1 MRNHLFRDRAP
12 ITEAGWEEIEKEAKR
27 TLRALLAARR
37 VVDFKGPL
45 GWGASD
51 VELGRADPIAPPPLG
66 KGVHAR
72 LRRIQPL
79 VELRIPFDVTRAE
92 LDAIDRGARDPDL
105 DSVTAAAREIAI
117 AEDRSIFHGY
127 AAAQITGICEAQAKQ
142 AVAMGTSHADY
153 PDAVA
158 AALKKLRDE
167 GVEGPFA
174 VVLSEQLYKDLT
186 ARTDGGYPILSHVQ
200 RLIDGD
206 VHAAPGLDGGL
217 VISLRG
223 GDFELTVGQ
232 DFSIGY
238 LDHTAERVR
247 LYIEESFT
255 FLNLSP
261 QAAIP
266 LVPQAVITLPAPAA
280 KKKR

>member
-1 MRNHLFRDRAP
+1 MMKNHLFRDRAP

-37 VVDFKGPL
+37 VVDFRGPL
-45 GWGASD
+45 GWNASD
-51 VELGRADPIAPPPLG
+51 VELGRADPIGSPPHG
-66 KGVHAR
+66 GNVQAR

-79 VELRIPFDVTRAE
+79 VELRIPFTMSRAE

-117 AEDRSIFHGY
+117 AEDRAIFHGY
-127 AAAQITGICEAQAKQ
+127 KEAHITGICQARAAQA
-142 AVAMGTSHADY
+142 VPLGSSHADY
-153 PDAVA
+153 PGAVA
-158 AALKKLRDE
+158 AALTRLRDD
-167 GVEGPFA
+167 GIDGKFA
-174 VVLSEQLYKDLT
+174 VVLNEQLYKDL
-186 ARTDGGYPILSHVQ
+186 ASRTDGGYPILSHVQ
-200 RLIDGD
+200 RLIDGEI
-206 VHAAPGLDGGL
+206 VWAPGLEGGL
-217 VISLRG
+217 VISQRG

-238 LDHTAERVR
+238 LDHDRENVQ

-255 FLNLSP
+255 FLILTE

-266 LVPQAVITLPAPAA
+266 LSTGG
-280 KKKR
+280 KK

>member
-1 MRNHLFRDRAP
+1 MNHLFRDRAP
-12 ITEAGWEEIEKEAKR
+12 ITPAGWDEIEKEARR

-51 VELGRADPIAPPPLG
+51 VELGRADPIASPPRG
-66 KGVHAR
+66 KDVQSR

-79 VELRIPFDVTRAE
+79 VELRIAFEVSRAE

-117 AEDRSIFHGY
+117 AEDRSVFHGY
-127 AAAQITGICEAQAKQ
+127 KAAHITGICERLEKA
-142 AVAMGTSHADY
+142 AVPLGSSHADY
-153 PDAVA
+153 PLAVA
-158 AALKKLRDE
+158 TALTKLRDE
-167 GVEGPFA
+167 GIEGPFA
-174 VVLSEQLYKDLT
+174 VVLNEQLYKDLSS
-186 ARTDGGYPILSHVQ
+186 RTDGGYPIISHVQ
-200 RLIDGD
+200 RLVDGD
-206 VHAAPGLDGGL
+206 IVWAPGIDGGL
-217 VISLRG
+217 VISQRG

-238 LDHTAERVR
+238 LDHNTERVR

-255 FLNLSP
+255 FLILTE

-266 LVPQAVITLPAPAA
+266 LSTA
-280 KKKR
+280 KPV

>member
-1 MRNHLFRDRAP
+1 MTNHLFRDRAP

-51 VELGRADPIAPPPLG
+51 VEMGRADPIASPPHANA
-66 KGVHAR
+66 VQAR

-79 VELRIPFDVTRAE
+79 VELRIPFEVARAE

-105 DSVTAAAREIAI
+105 GNVTAAAREIAI
-117 AEDRSIFHGY
+117 AEDRAIFHGY
-127 AAAQITGICEAQAKQ
+127 AAAQITGICQAGAAT
-142 AVAMGTSHADY
+142 AVPLGASHGDY
-153 PDAVA
+153 PGAVS
-158 AALKKLRDE
+158 AALMKLRDE
-167 GVEGPFA
+167 GIEGPFA
-174 VVLSEQLYKDLT
+174 VVLSEQLYKDL
-186 ARTDGGYPILSHVQ
+186 ASRTDEGYPILSHVQ

-206 VHAAPGLDGGL
+206 IIWAPGLDGGL

-238 LDHTAERVR
+238 LDHSAERVR
-247 LYIEESFT
+247 LYLEESFT
-255 FLNLSP
+255 FLVLSP

-266 LVPQAVITLPAPAA
+266 LTSGD
-280 KKKR
+280 KKP

>member
-1 MRNHLFRDRAP
+1 MKNHLFRDRAP
-12 ITEAGWEEIEKEAKR
+12 VTEAGWEEIEKEAKR

-37 VVDFKGPL
+37 IVDFKGPL

-51 VELGRADPIAPPPLG
+51 VELGRADPIASPPG
-66 KGVHAR
+66 GEAVQAR

-117 AEDRSIFHGY
+117 AEDRAIFHGY
-127 AAAQITGICEAQAKQ
+127 AAAQITGICQARAGS
-142 AVAMGTSHADY
+142 AVPLGTSHADY
-153 PDAVA
+153 PGAVS
-158 AALKKLRDE
+158 AALTKLRDE

-174 VVLSEQLYKDLT
+174 VLLNEQLYKDL
-186 ARTDGGYPILSHVQ
+186 ASRTDEGYPILSHVQ
-200 RLIDGD
+200 RLVDGEI
-206 VHAAPGLDGGL
+206 VWAAGLDGGL

-223 GDFELTVGQ
+223 GDFELSVGQ

-255 FLNLSP
+255 FLILTE

-266 LVPQAVITLPAPAA
+266 LSMGGG
-280 KKKR
+280 KKS

>member
-1 MRNHLFRDRAP
+1 MTNHLFRDRAP
-12 ITEAGWEEIEKEAKR
+12 ITEAGWKEIESEAKR

-51 VELGRADPIAPPPLG
+51 IELGRADPIASPPQA
-66 KGVHAR
+66 KAVQAR

-79 VELRIPFDVTRAE
+79 VELRIPFDVARAE

-117 AEDRSIFHGY
+117 SEDRAIFHGY
-127 AAAQITGICEAQAKQ
+127 AAARITGICEAQSKF
-142 AVAMGTSHADY
+142 AVPLGASHADY
-153 PDAVA
+153 PGAVST
-158 AALKKLRDE
+158 ALTRQRDE

-174 VVLSEQLYKDLT
+174 VVLSEQLYKDLS
-186 ARTDGGYPILSHVQ
+186 ASTDQGYPILSHVQ
-200 RLIDGD
+200 RLVDGD
-206 VHAAPGLDGGL
+206 VIWAPGLDGGV
-217 VISLRG
+217 VISQRG
-223 GDFELTVGQ
+223 GDFELSVGQ

-238 LDHTAERVR
+238 LDHNAERVR

-255 FLNLSP
+255 FLILSQ

-266 LVPQAVITLPAPAA
+266 LTPGG
-280 KKKR
+280 KKR

>member
-1 MRNHLFRDRAP
+1 MNHLFRERAP
-12 ITEAGWEEIEKEAKR
+12 ITPAGWEEIEKEARR

-51 VELGRADPIAPPPLG
+51 VELGRADPISSPPSG
-66 KGVHAR
+66 KDVQAR

-79 VELRIPFDVTRAE
+79 VELRIPFDVSRAE

-127 AAAQITGICEAQAKQ
+127 QAAHIMGICQKLKNV
-142 AVAMGTSHADY
+142 AVPLGSSHADY
-153 PDAVA
+153 PLAVA
-158 AALKKLRDE
+158 TALTKLRDE
-167 GVEGPFA
+167 GIEGPFA
-174 VVLSEQLYKDLT
+174 VVLNEQLYKDLA
-186 ARTDGGYPILSHVQ
+186 ARTDSGYPILSHVQ
-200 RLIDGD
+200 RLVDGD
-206 VHAAPGLDGGL
+206 IVWAPGIDGGL
-217 VISLRG
+217 VISQRG

-232 DFSIGY
+232 DFAIGY
-238 LDHTAERVR
+238 LEHNLERVR

-255 FLNLSP
+255 FLVLTD
-261 QAAIP
+261 QAAVP
-266 LVPQAVITLPAPAA
+266 LSVGG
-280 KKKR
+280 KKG

>member
-1 MRNHLFRDRAP
+1 MTNHLFRDRAP

-51 VELGRADPIAPPPLG
+51 VELGRADPIASPPQASH
-66 KGVHAR
+66 VQAR
-72 LRRIQPL
+72 LRSIQPL
-79 VELRIPFDVTRAE
+79 VELRIPFDVARAE

-105 DSVTAAAREIAI
+105 SSVTAAAREIAI
-117 AEDRSIFHGY
+117 AEDRAIFHGY
-127 AAAQITGICEAQAKQ
+127 EAAHITGIRPAQAAA
-142 AVAMGTSHADY
+142 AVPLGASHGDY
-153 PDAVA
+153 PGAVS
-158 AALKKLRDE
+158 AALMKLRDE
-167 GVEGPFA
+167 GIEGPFA
-174 VVLSEQLYKDLT
+174 VVLSEQLYRDL
-186 ARTDGGYPILSHVQ
+186 ASRTDEGYPILSHVH
-200 RLIDGD
+200 RLIECDI
-206 VHAAPGLDGGL
+206 VWAPGLDGGL
-217 VISLRG
+217 VISMRG

-247 LYIEESFT
+247 LYLEESFT
-255 FLNLSP
+255 FLALSP

-266 LVPQAVITLPAPAA
+266 LTTTP
-280 KKKR
+280 KKP